1 MFIIWGK
8 TNFLPQDDDK
18 LLIKPAYQEQSHLD
32 KPPV

>member
-18 LLIKPAYQEQSHLD
+18 LLIKPAYLIQSH
-32 KPPV
+32 

>member
-18 LLIKPAYQEQSHLD
+18 LLIKPAYPIQSH
-32 KPPV
+32 